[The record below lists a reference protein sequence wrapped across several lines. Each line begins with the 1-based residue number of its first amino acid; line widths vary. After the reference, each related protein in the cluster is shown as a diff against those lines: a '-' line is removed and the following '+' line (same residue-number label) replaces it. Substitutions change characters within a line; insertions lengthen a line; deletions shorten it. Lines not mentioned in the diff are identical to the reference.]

1 MTETNS
7 KNQAQPAKKTN
18 EHPASDE
25 LMQFG
30 LELEPMPTLA
40 PAVSKPTVE
49 KSVVERL
56 VQKMKEL

>member
-1 MTETNS
+1 MTEPNS
-7 KNQAQPAKKTN
+7 KNQPQPTKKATD
-18 EHPASDE
+18 HPVSDE

-30 LELEPMPTLA
+30 LEIAPMPTLV

-56 VQKMKEL
+56 VKKMKEL